1 MKKLSIVL
9 AIVAILSGCGESTPV
24 QTVEWYKEH
33 DAERRDMLTKCK
45 NNPGE
50 LENSPNCIN
59 AQQAENEKAASRR
72 GLSPLAPIDF
82 SKQGEG

>member
-9 AIVAILSGCGESTPV
+9 AIAAILSGCGESTPV

-45 NNPGE
+45 SNPGE